1 MVTKAI
7 EKAQNTVEQR
17 NAEIRKDVLK
27 YDEVMNEQ
35 RKVIYARRMQVLDG
49 EDLRDRTLEVL
60 ASALE
65 GVVRSFCPTEFQED
79 WDGDGLVREA
89 RVYYPTKFT
98 PAELL
103 QAERSDDVYESLLA
117 EAVEYYEQREQS
129 MPAGPDTMRQLEREI
144 MMQIIDQRW
153 REHLA
158 EMDYLREGINL
169 RAMGQ
174 QDPLVAWTT
183 EGYEMFGQLM
193 AAIDDDFVKYV
204 MHAVVVEEQQ
214 EVDLQRAQYAAPDDP
229 VQGSSGV
236 NQALA
241 QEAAAQLGEAQAAQA
256 NQPSQQQQQPAE
268 LDDTPMQPIVK
279 SENEKL
285 GRNDPC
291 WCGSGKKFKMCHGR

>member
-1 MVTKAI
+1 
-7 EKAQNTVEQR
+7 
-17 NAEIRKDVLK
+17 
-27 YDEVMNEQ
+27 
-35 RKVIYARRMQVLDG
+35 
-49 EDLRDRTLEVL
+49 
-60 ASALE
+60 
-65 GVVRSFCPTEFQED
+65 
-79 WDGDGLVREA
+79 
-89 RVYYPTKFT
+89 
-98 PAELL
+98 
-103 QAERSDDVYESLLA
+103 
-117 EAVEYYEQREQS
+117 
-129 MPAGPDTMRQLEREI
+129 
-144 MMQIIDQRW
+144 
-153 REHLA
+153 
-158 EMDYLREGINL
+158 MDYLREGINL

-256 NQPSQQQQQPAE
+256 NQPPQQQQQPAE